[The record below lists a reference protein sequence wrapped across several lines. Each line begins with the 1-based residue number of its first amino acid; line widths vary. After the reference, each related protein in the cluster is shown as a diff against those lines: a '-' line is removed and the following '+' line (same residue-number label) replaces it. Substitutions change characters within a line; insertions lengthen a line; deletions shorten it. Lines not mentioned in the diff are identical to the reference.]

1 MWTAIWTT
9 IWTHGRSSF
18 FWSAFPKNA
27 VFMSAVGFGL
37 IFPSFGC
44 SKIAG
49 WAIDKAIGDDAGLA
63 EEALAGGGSTTTSTK
78 KVCDLITDA
87 EVEAASGKKIL
98 KKEDGGSDS
107 CTWTLSGGL
116 AQDGSGASIALQV
129 IPELALKVIPV
140 LGEQKAI
147 PGLGTKAEW
156 SGGMAP
162 NLRVHM
168 KDGKVL
174 NFLLVDPQLMMKNTG
189 ITEKKIDNNTSA
201 VNMEYPELEK
211 EAIALGKAAAGRY

>member
-1 MWTAIWTT
+1 MWTPA
-9 IWTHGRSSF
+9 RSWF
-18 FWSAFPKNA
+18 FRSAFSKNA
-27 VFMSAVGFGL
+27 VFNSALVFGL

-49 WAIDKAIGDDAGLA
+49 WAIDKAIGDDAGIA
-63 EEALAGGGSTTTSTK
+63 EEALAGGGSGSTSTK
-78 KVCDLITDA
+78 KACDLITDA

-98 KKEDGGSDS
+98 KKDDGGSDS
-107 CTWTLSGGL
+107 CGWTLSGGI
-116 AQDGSGASIALQV
+116 AQDGSGASISLQV
-129 IPELALKVIPV
+129 VPELALKVIPV
-140 LGEQKAI
+140 LGAQKDI
-147 PGLGTKAEW
+147 PGLGSKAEW

-174 NFLLVDPQLMMKNTG
+174 NFLLVDPALMMKNTG
-189 ITEKKIDNNTSA
+189 ITEKKIDNNNSA